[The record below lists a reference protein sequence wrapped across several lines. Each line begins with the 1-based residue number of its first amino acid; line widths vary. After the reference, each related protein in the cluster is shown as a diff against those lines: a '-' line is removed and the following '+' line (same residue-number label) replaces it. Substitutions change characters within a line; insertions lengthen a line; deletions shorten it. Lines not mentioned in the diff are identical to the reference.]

1 MIIPD
6 DDYGDT
12 VVGYG
17 GSVMTGRQGRLAGRE
32 EREEREEEEEE
43 EEREAAAPLARLPTL
58 QPPTP
63 HLMLNLWINF
73 HQSQSLKC
81 LNPTICK
88 FLSGK
93 DSAGVKIFEC
103 L

>member
-1 MIIPD
+1 
-6 DDYGDT
+6 
-12 VVGYG
+12 
-17 GSVMTGRQGRLAGRE
+17 MTGRQGRLAGRE
-32 EREEREEEEEE
+32 EREEEEEDEEEEEEREEVVESEEEE

-63 HLMLNLWINF
+63 HLMLNLWISF
-73 HQSQSLKC
+73 HQFQSLKC

-93 DSAGVKIFEC
+93 DPAGVKIFEC

>member
-1 MIIPD
+1 MTRIKNED
-6 DDYGDT
+6 DDDKHDAIGANDEEEE
-12 VVGYG
+12 
-17 GSVMTGRQGRLAGRE
+17 E
-32 EREEREEEEEE
+32 EREEEVESEEEE

-93 DSAGVKIFEC
+93 DPAGDKKYLNVSY
-103 L
+103 LQ